1 MGVEARHGRRTGRR
15 RRSLRVAGAQ
25 APAEGQAVLRDGP
38 KARAAWPHSARIQ
51 VGRAA
56 GSSRG
61 GPALL
66 QPAPRSGT
74 RHWRRR
80 KQARQGAAGRFP
92 REHVRLSA
100 GLSRRSP
107 PAGDARGVGGWGA
120 GFGSEKQIFH
130 SFKQRQKIHKSQ
142 SCWGQKKR

>member
-1 MGVEARHGRRTGRR
+1 M
-15 RRSLRVAGAQ
+15 AGAQ

-38 KARAAWPHSARIQ
+38 KATTAWPHSARIQ

-66 QPAPRSGT
+66 QLAPRSGT

-107 PAGDARGVGGWGA
+107 PAGDARGVGGVGGRVWLREA
-120 GFGSEKQIFH
+120 DLPLVQATPKN
-130 SFKQRQKIHKSQ
+130 SQ
-142 SCWGQKKR
+142 EPVLLGPKETVS